1 MVGKFNVIL
10 TGTEVKESKDGDK
23 YYYVNLLQNSEIKRV
38 RVIDKECFVEMSKI
52 APLTNLEA
60 ELEITEG
67 TFNNVHYTRYSLV
80 SYLKKQIFCKG
91 YFEEILAKSFT
102 KVGTQII
109 FVWGLLERTSPKIPL
124 TVEEVQMMLFFRKFC
139 ITNQKHS
146 LQQPSAQREEAEK
159 LTRSA

>member
-38 RVIDKECFVEMSKI
+38 RVVNKGFFDEMSKI

-60 ELEITEG
+60 ELEISEG

-80 SYLKKQIFCKG
+80 SYLKK
-91 YFEEILAKSFT
+91 
-102 KVGTQII
+102 
-109 FVWGLLERTSPKIPL
+109 
-124 TVEEVQMMLFFRKFC
+124 
-139 ITNQKHS
+139 
-146 LQQPSAQREEAEK
+146 
-159 LTRSA
+159 

>member
-38 RVIDKECFVEMSKI
+38 RVTDKGSFDEMCKI

-60 ELEITEG
+60 ELEIAEG

-80 SYLKKQIFCKG
+80 SYLKK
-91 YFEEILAKSFT
+91 
-102 KVGTQII
+102 
-109 FVWGLLERTSPKIPL
+109 
-124 TVEEVQMMLFFRKFC
+124 
-139 ITNQKHS
+139 
-146 LQQPSAQREEAEK
+146 
-159 LTRSA
+159 